1 MERYNTTLQYLQA
14 IHETLVEPAIEVPQE
29 ESTDP
34 VETSTQSLEEEPIT
48 EDEEVGSA
56 E

>member
-14 IHETLVEPAIEVPQE
+14 IHETLVEPVIEGSQE

-34 VETSTQSLEEEPIT
+34 GEPNAQSLEEEPVT
-48 EDEEVGSA
+48 KDEEVSSA

>member
-14 IHETLVEPAIEVPQE
+14 IHETLVEPVIEVPQE
-29 ESTDP
+29 GSTDSEEP
-34 VETSTQSLEEEPIT
+34 STQSIEEEPVT

>member
-14 IHETLVEPAIEVPQE
+14 IHETLVEPVIEVPQE

-34 VETSTQSLEEEPIT
+34 EETGTQSLEEEPIT
-48 EDEEVGSA
+48 EDEEVSSA
-56 E
+56 K

>member
-14 IHETLVEPAIEVPQE
+14 IHETLVEPVIEIPQE
-29 ESTDP
+29 ESTDAGEP
-34 VETSTQSLEEEPIT
+34 NAQSLEEEPVT
-48 EDEEVGSA
+48 EDEEVSSA

>member
-14 IHETLVEPAIEVPQE
+14 IHETLVEPVIEVSQE
-29 ESTDP
+29 ESTDS
-34 VETSTQSLEEEPIT
+34 VEPNAQSLEGEPVT
-48 EDEEVGSA
+48 EDEEVSSA

>member
-1 MERYNTTLQYLQA
+1 MERYNTALQYLQA
-14 IHETLVEPAIEVPQE
+14 IHETLVEPVIEVPQE

-34 VETSTQSLEEEPIT
+34 VEPSTQSIEEEPVT
-48 EDEEVGSA
+48 EDEEVSSA

>member
-14 IHETLVEPAIEVPQE
+14 IHEALVEPVIEVSQE

-34 VETSTQSLEEEPIT
+34 EEPSTQSIEEEPVT
-48 EDEEVGSA
+48 EDEEAGSA

>member
-14 IHETLVEPAIEVPQE
+14 IHETLVEPIIEVPQE
-29 ESTDP
+29 ESTDLEEP
-34 VETSTQSLEEEPIT
+34 STQSIEEEPVT